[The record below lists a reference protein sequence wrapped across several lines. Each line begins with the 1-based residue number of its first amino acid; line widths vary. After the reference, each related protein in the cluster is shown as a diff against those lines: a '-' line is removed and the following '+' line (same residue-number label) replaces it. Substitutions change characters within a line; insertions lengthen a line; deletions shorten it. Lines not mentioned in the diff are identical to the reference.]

1 MFFIIDFIIGIKII
15 YFILLFVGIDNI
27 FFCIGIM
34 FGNSFVLEFGNWFLI
49 FIIVFDGMY
58 VGMDFMWIWM

>member
-27 FFCIGIM
+27 FFCISIM
-34 FGNSFVLEFGNWFLI
+34 FGNSFVLEFCSWFLI
-49 FIIVFDGMY
+49 FIFVFDGMY
-58 VGMDFMWIWM
+58 VGMDFM